1 MKQIF
6 ISLIITLSAVNIL
19 AHGEDKPGPHG
30 GHIKMPANFHT
41 EVISDKDGSFHVYLL
56 DIQFQNPTVKD
67 SEIKAYVMNGKK
79 KANLKCSVMGT
90 NHFHCKGSKP
100 AKTGSLILKAKR
112 EGTWASMDAKY
123 DLPLKSFDAKPEINS
138 PAPAQSEDHSKH
150 H

>member
-6 ISLIITLSAVNIL
+6 IILMLALSANTVF

-41 EVISDKDGSFHVYLL
+41 EVIADKDGSFHIYLL

-67 SEIKAYVMNGKK
+67 SEIKAFVLNGKK
-79 KANLKCSVMGT
+79 RTDLKCSIMGS

-100 AKTGSLILKAKR
+100 VKSGSLVLKAKR
-112 EGTWASMDAKY
+112 EGTWASADAKY
-123 DLPLKSFDAKPEINS
+123 DLPLKAFEVS
-138 PAPAQSEDHSKH
+138 PATNTPNPTEDHSKH
-150 H
+150 